1 MGHVALA
8 LGTPEP
14 HRYQVIQPKDYPGFL
29 GRNPDP
35 TGKPQKETFHPAPL
49 SAAQLVT
56 HHPRPFHLTLLPEIR
71 CTSWYSVPALP
82 PQSDFTNCRFA
93 LVCNALFC
101 PPIRLPVCAKHTGPL
116 RIRGPIRDVFGYI
129 DDYHRVGGGQR
140 CQDWWSA
147 WQALANWTVSG
158 RPYPGARS
166 PLVDYPFAGVG
177 LAGKLR
183 VNYRRRKKTVTA
195 PTANTPNPKIIRT
208 MTQSGNPT

>member
-1 MGHVALA
+1 MVWHGVGGVKGLGHVALA

-14 HRYQVIQPKDYPGFL
+14 HRYRVIQPKDYPGFL

-93 LVCNALFC
+93 LIWTPLFC
-101 PPIRLPVCAKHTGPL
+101 FPQICGTGKAKHTGPL
-116 RIRGPIRDVFGYI
+116 RIRGSIRYIFGYI
-129 DDYHRVGGGQR
+129 DDRPRVGGS
-140 CQDWWSA
+140 SA
-147 WQALANWTVSG
+147 ARIGGLPGTPWPTGPPRPPTGL
-158 RPYPGARS
+158 PYPSCARS
-166 PLVDYPFAGVG
+166 SSPCAW
-177 LAGKLR
+177 
-183 VNYRRRKKTVTA
+183 RRWPV
-195 PTANTPNPKIIRT
+195 PSP
-208 MTQSGNPT
+208 

>member
-14 HRYQVIQPKDYPGFL
+14 HRYQVIQPKDYPVVL

-35 TGKPQKETFHPAPL
+35 TGTPRKETFHPAPL

-71 CTSWYSVPALP
+71 RTSWYSVPALP

-101 PPIRLPVCAKHTGPL
+101 PPIRLPVSAKHTGPL

-129 DDYHRVGGGQR
+129 DDYHRVGGGSAARIGGLLGRTWPTGPGADAHIQASAH
-140 CQDWWSA
+140 DWWTIPSPA
-147 WQALANWTVSG
+147 WG
-158 RPYPGARS
+158 
-166 PLVDYPFAGVG
+166 
-177 LAGKLR
+177 
-183 VNYRRRKKTVTA
+183 
-195 PTANTPNPKIIRT
+195 
-208 MTQSGNPT
+208 